1 MITGCSMPDINVLI
15 LSAGRQVM
23 LVEAF
28 RMAQR
33 ARGSAGLIAAADV
46 DPFAPAL
53 AAADLAL
60 LAPRTEENGFV
71 SWLEEVSICHAPLL
85 ILTLYERDLC
95 VLEPMRPKLS
105 DLGARL
111 VGMPTDSLKICMDKQ
126 KLSEMCAEIGV
137 SAPATWPGDSLASI
151 PVESFPLM
159 LKERA
164 GRGSRGQQFARNL
177 EELSG
182 WVNADLTEFCI
193 QQVIT
198 GTEFGLDVIN
208 DLEGRFVTVFA
219 REKISMREGETAV
232 ARTADPERF
241 NVIARALSARL
252 AHQGCMDVDVIVSG
266 DDVFLLDVNPRFGGG
281 YPFSHLAGA
290 DLPAVLLCWAAGEKP
305 DARWLQPQV
314 GLLAA
319 KASTVVRL
327 HEF

>member
-1 MITGCSMPDINVLI
+1 
-15 LSAGRQVM
+15 M

-33 ARGSAGLIAAADV
+33 ARERAGLIVAADV

-53 AAADLAL
+53 AAADLGL
-60 LAPRTEENGFV
+60 VAPRTEENGFV
-71 SWLEEVSICHAPLL
+71 SWLEAISIRHAPLL

-95 VLEPMRPKLS
+95 VLEPMRPKLN
-105 DLGARL
+105 DLGAWL
-111 VGMPTDSLKICMDKQ
+111 VGMPTDSLKICIDKQ
-126 KLSEMCAEIGV
+126 KLVEMCAEIGV
-137 SAPATWPGDSLASI
+137 AAPATWPGDSLASI
-151 PVESFPLM
+151 PLESFPLI
-159 LKERA
+159 LKKRA
-164 GRGSRGQQFARNL
+164 GRGSRGQHFARNL

-182 WVNADLTEFCI
+182 LVNADPTQFCI
-193 QQVIT
+193 QQVIA

-241 NVIARALSARL
+241 SVVARALSARL

-266 DDVFLLDVNPRFGGG
+266 DGVVLLDINPRFGGG

-290 DLPAVLLCWAAGEKP
+290 DLPAALLCWTTGEKP
-305 DARWLQPQV
+305 DARWFQPQV
-314 GLLAA
+314 GLIAA